1 MPERVLASPPMPE
14 IVWINGHIHPR
25 EEAVISVFDHGFLY
39 GDSIYETVRTSGGRP
54 FLLQRHLER
63 LRASAAA
70 LHLDLNRTLEEDRLA
85 VDEALAAAANPES
98 ILRIIVTRGEG
109 DIGYGRDLC
118 RRPSTLIYVRPMKP
132 LQNPDTRPGI
142 KVVILSILRN
152 DPRTVSPAI
161 KSGNLL
167 NNILGAHE
175 AEERGVEEGI
185 MLNPAGQVAE
195 GTMTNLF
202 IVKNGVVRT
211 PPLEDG
217 ILPGITR
224 GFVLELARETGVP
237 VREESF
243 PPADLLA
250 ADEAFLTGTTRA
262 VQPIL
267 SVDDVRLGD
276 GRRGP
281 ITYRLMKAFAEAETR
296 LVAAGD
302 HGATSS

>member
-1 MPERVLASPPMPE
+1 MAEV
-14 IVWINGHIHPR
+14 VWINGRVYPR

-39 GDSIYETVRTSGGRP
+39 GDSIYETIRTSGGRP
-54 FLLQRHLER
+54 FLLERHLER

-70 LHLDLNRTLEEDRLA
+70 LHLDLDRTLEDDHRG

-98 ILRIIVTRGEG
+98 IIRIVVTRGEG
-109 DIGYGRDLC
+109 DIGYGQDLC
-118 RRPSTLIYVRPMKP
+118 PHPSSLIYVRPTHP
-132 LQNPDTRPGI
+132 LHDPETRPGI
-142 KVVILSILRN
+142 RVVILSVLRN

-175 AEERGVEEGI
+175 AEERGVQEGI

-202 IVKNGVVRT
+202 IVKDGVVRT

-224 GFVLELARETGVP
+224 GFVLEVARDIGVSI
-237 VREESF
+237 REESF
-243 PPADLLA
+243 PPANLLA

-267 SVDDVRLGD
+267 SVDEVQLGD

-281 ITYRLMKAFAEAETR
+281 ITYRLMRAFAEAEAR
-296 LVAAGD
+296 LLAGD
-302 HGATSS
+302 DHRIPAS

>member
-1 MPERVLASPPMPE
+1 MAEV
-14 IVWINGHIHPR
+14 VWINGRVYPR

-39 GDSIYETVRTSGGRP
+39 GDSIYETVRTSGGHP
-54 FLLQRHLER
+54 FLLERHLER

-70 LHLDLNRTLEEDRLA
+70 LHLNLTRTLEDDRRG

-98 ILRIIVTRGEG
+98 IMRIIVTRGEG
-109 DIGYGRDLC
+109 DIGYGQDLC
-118 RRPSTLIYVRPMKP
+118 RHPSTLIYVRPMHA
-132 LQNPDTRPGI
+132 LPDPETRPGVR
-142 KVVILSILRN
+142 VVILSVLRN

-202 IVKNGVVRT
+202 IVKNGVVHT
-211 PPLEDG
+211 PPLEAG

-224 GFVLELARETGVP
+224 GFVLEVARDIGVP
-237 VREESF
+237 IREESF

-267 SVDDVRLGD
+267 SVDEIQMGD

-281 ITYRLMKAFAEAETR
+281 ITYKLMQAFAAAEAR
-296 LVAAGD
+296 LVAGKN

>member
-1 MPERVLASPPMPE
+1 
-14 IVWINGHIHPR
+14 
-25 EEAVISVFDHGFLY
+25 
-39 GDSIYETVRTSGGRP
+39 
-54 FLLQRHLER
+54 
-63 LRASAAA
+63 
-70 LHLDLNRTLEEDRLA
+70 
-85 VDEALAAAANPES
+85 
-98 ILRIIVTRGEG
+98 
-109 DIGYGRDLC
+109 
-118 RRPSTLIYVRPMKP
+118 
-132 LQNPDTRPGI
+132 
-142 KVVILSILRN
+142 
-152 DPRTVSPAI
+152 
-161 KSGNLL
+161 
-167 NNILGAHE
+167 
-175 AEERGVEEGI
+175 

>member
-1 MPERVLASPPMPE
+1 MRVLASPLMAE
-14 IVWINGHIHPR
+14 VVWINGQVVPR

-70 LHLDLNRTLEEDRLA
+70 LHLGLNRTMDEDRQA
-85 VDEALAAAANPES
+85 VDQVLAAAANPES
-98 ILRIIVTRGEG
+98 IMRIIVTRGEG
-109 DIGYGRDLC
+109 DIGYGQALC
-118 RRPSTLIYVRPMKP
+118 PRPSTLIYVRPMSP
-132 LQNPDTRPGI
+132 LQDPETRPGVR
-142 KVVILSILRN
+142 VVILSVLRN

-175 AEERGVEEGI
+175 AEDRGVEEGI
-185 MLNPAGQVAE
+185 MLNSAGQVAE
-195 GTMTNLF
+195 GTMTNVF
-202 IVKNGVVRT
+202 MVKDGVVRT

-224 GFVLELARETGVP
+224 GFVLEIARESGLP

-243 PPADLLA
+243 LPADLLA

-267 SVDDVRLGD
+267 QVDAVPMGD
-276 GRRGP
+276 GQRGP
-281 ITYRLMKAFAEAETR
+281 VTYRLMLAFAAAEARMTAENS
-296 LVAAGD
+296 
-302 HGATSS
+302 HGATLS

>member
-1 MPERVLASPPMPE
+1 MKGTP
-14 IVWINGHIHPR
+14 
-25 EEAVISVFDHGFLY
+25 SV
-39 GDSIYETVRTSGGRP
+39 
-54 FLLQRHLER
+54 
-63 LRASAAA
+63 
-70 LHLDLNRTLEEDRLA
+70 
-85 VDEALAAAANPES
+85 
-98 ILRIIVTRGEG
+98 
-109 DIGYGRDLC
+109 
-118 RRPSTLIYVRPMKP
+118 
-132 LQNPDTRPGI
+132 
-142 KVVILSILRN
+142 LRN

-175 AEERGVEEGI
+175 AEQRGVEEGI

-195 GTMTNLF
+195 GTMTNVF
-202 IVKNGVVRT
+202 IVKDGVVRT

-224 GFVLELARETGVP
+224 GFVLEVAREAGVSI
-237 VREESF
+237 REESF
-243 PPADLLA
+243 PPANLLT

-267 SVDDVRLGD
+267 SVDEIQLGD

-281 ITYRLMKAFAEAETR
+281 VSYKLMQAFAAAEAR
-296 LVAAGD
+296 LVANKN